1 MYLSLFIVHFDVFQK
16 MLMYFEGI
24 IKYVEGIS
32 MYVNVFQC
40 VVCRSIRMCTFAR
53 KNPNLSAIIL
63 S

>member
-1 MYLSLFIVHFDVFQK
+1 MYLSVFIVYFNVFK
-16 MLMYFEGI
+16 KKLMYFEGM

-40 VVCRSIRMCTFAR
+40 VICKSTRMCAFVQ
-53 KNPNLSAIIL
+53 KDPNLSIIIL